1 MRAVVWGALRQKAL
15 IECEGERKGR
25 EELRHGAGTVPQVPH
40 RQGSGMGGTGE
51 YVCRGVGCTTAGGT
65 EGV

>member
-1 MRAVVWGALRQKAL
+1 MCAVVWGVTRQEGQR
-15 IECEGERKGR
+15 ECEEVRKGR

-40 RQGSGMGGTGE
+40 HQGSGLGRTE
-51 YVCRGVGCTTAGGT
+51 DVCCGVRCTTAGGT